1 MAYPVLQFQVIDSAR
16 YAEIVETSTF
26 ERAARK
32 LFDED
37 QLSELVWAFAQR
49 PDAGVVMPRTGGFRK
64 LRFALEGRGKSGS
77 ARVIYYY
84 VDRRERVYLVYAY
97 AKSERETLSREQAKE
112 LRRLAR
118 LLDAEG

>member
-1 MAYPVLQFQVIDSAR
+1 MIESAR
-16 YAEIVETSTF
+16 YAEIVETPSS
-26 ERAARK
+26 ERAAKK

-37 QLSELVWAFAQR
+37 QLSELVWTVVQG

-84 VDRRERVYLVYAY
+84 VDRRERGYLVYAY
-97 AKSERETLSREQAKE
+97 AKSERETLSREQEKE
-112 LRRLAR
+112 LQRLAKV
-118 LLDAEG
+118 LDEEE